1 MREISVFKAIASMAR
16 RPAGLSSVDDSRGWM
31 HLFGW
36 GGGDGDLNTGDWQK
50 DLQPPVDISLAHF
63 AAYRCVTQ
71 PAADIAKLCL
81 RLMARE
87 QSGIWS
93 ETENS
98 AFSPVL
104 REPNHFQTMQ
114 QFVESWLISKLSRGN
129 TYVLLERDESNKVR
143 KEYVLDPNR
152 VTPLVAPDG
161 SVYYEL
167 QSDDLSHLPVD
178 IIAAPAS
185 EIIHDRMNCLFHPLV
200 GVSPLYA
207 CGLASKQGIEMQKN
221 SAEFFKNMS
230 RPSGVLS
237 APKEIKEETAKRIKT
252 QWEENFGKGKI
263 GRVAVLGDDL
273 KYYPMA
279 VTPVDAAIVDQL
291 KLSAEVV
298 CAAYGV
304 PRFMVGIGDMP
315 SVDNV
320 QALWQLYYTQ
330 CLQSL
335 IEAFERLQDKA
346 LGLPHRELRT
356 EFDLDDLLR
365 MDTKTQAE
373 VEGILVQRG
382 IGAPNESRRKFNKPP
397 VAGGNVPYLQQQNYS
412 LEALA
417 KRDASEDP
425 FGKAS
430 AAPAPPPAPSAD
442 EAKAIAQQ
450 AAEAAATMVREQ
462 AEAQRADELRLA
474 REAHEREIA
483 AAEARATADRAR
495 ADEQARRMAELE
507 AEVRERRSAE
517 EQQRQAD
524 AFAAA
529 LDRELDRAAA

>member
-1 MREISVFKAIASMAR
+1 MPEISVFKAIAAMAR
-16 RPAGLSSVDDSRGWM
+16 RPAGLSGVDDSRGWM
-31 HLFGW
+31 HLFSW
-36 GGGDGDLNTGDWQK
+36 GSGDGDINTGDWQK
-50 DLQPPVDISLAHF
+50 NLQPPVDVSLAHF

-81 RLMARE
+81 RLMQRE
-87 QSGIWS
+87 QSGIWA

-98 AFSPVL
+98 AYSPVL
-104 REPNHFQTMQ
+104 RKPNHFQTMQ

-143 KEYVLDPNR
+143 REYVLDPNR

-161 SVYYEL
+161 AVYYEL

-237 APKEIKEETAKRIKT
+237 APKTIAEETAKRIKT
-252 QWEENFGKGKI
+252 DWEANFGKGKI

-279 VTPVDAAIVDQL
+279 VTPVDAALVDQL
-291 KLSAEVV
+291 KLSAEIV

-335 IEAFERLQDKA
+335 IEAFERLQDEA
-346 LGLPHRELRT
+346 LALDPRQLRT

-382 IGAPNESRRKFNKPP
+382 IGAPNESRRKFNKAP

-425 FGKAS
+425 FGKA
-430 AAPAPPPAPSAD
+430 AAPAPAPPPSPD
-442 EAKAIAQQ
+442 EAKAIAQ
-450 AAEAAATMVREQ
+450 EAATAAAAIVREQ
-462 AEAQRADELRLA
+462 ADAQRAEELRLA
-474 REAHEREIA
+474 REAHERELADARAAA
-483 AAEARATADRAR
+483 AAERAR
-495 ADEQARRMAELE
+495 AEEQARHAAELQ
-507 AEVRERRSAE
+507 AEVQQRRAAE
-517 EQQRQAD
+517 EEQRQAD
-524 AFAAA
+524 AFVAA
-529 LDRELDRAAA
+529 LGRELDRAAA